1 MEMKLM
7 ASIEDRLEE
16 QFDNE
21 MAQVSRPNLMIVG
34 GTGVGKSSL
43 INLIFGKSI
52 AKVGT
57 GQPVTRGCERYEDPK
72 VPLVIFDTEGY
83 EVSEGKIS
91 AGNFREKIIPEI
103 KQRKNKAL
111 NEQIHLIWYCLSV
124 ANHRITDFDLDNLRL
139 ITDQLDIPVAVVL
152 TQCDAEP
159 VDEQGNGE
167 TSQIFRQVLRE
178 NGMTCEVFETCAN
191 NPNHD
196 PELKLDLEKLIDW
209 SSTSLSNDS
218 LRRSFVAAQIASL
231 QAKRSEAMNIIMTYS
246 ATTAASAGLNPIPMS
261 DALLIVPQQI
271 AMAASLAKIYGI
283 DSIGEIAVSMLKGQ
297 IISLMGRQLAASL
310 TKLIP
315 VLGQFINA
323 GVAGVITGGLGLA
336 LIEVYERAIEGYLK
350 TGRAPDWTKL
360 LSSELFMQAFNS
372 GLAKWKANKA

>member
-1 MEMKLM
+1 M

-246 ATTAASAGLNPIPMS
+246 ATTAASAGFNPVPMS

-283 DSIGEIAVSMLKGQ
+283 DSMGEIAVSMLKGQ

-336 LIEVYERAIEGYLK
+336 LVEVYERAIEGYLK
-350 TGRAPDWTKL
+350 TGKAPDWTKL

-372 GLAKWKANKA
+372 GLANWKANKA